1 MPTKKPT
8 IQAIVEETTYTK
20 FKYIMKKEKRSNAQM
35 AAIMIESYIE
45 NYEAEH
51 GEISLENLA
60 E

>member
-8 IQAIVEETTYTK
+8 IQAIVEENIYSK

-35 AAIMIESYIE
+35 AAIMIETYIE

-51 GEISLENLA
+51 GEILLE
-60 E
+60 